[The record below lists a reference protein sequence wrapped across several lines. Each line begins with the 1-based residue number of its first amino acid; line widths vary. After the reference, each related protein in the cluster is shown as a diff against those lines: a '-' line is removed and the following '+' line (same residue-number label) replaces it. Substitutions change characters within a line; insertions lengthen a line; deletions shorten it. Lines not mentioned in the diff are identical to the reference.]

1 MYRRRESKESTEN
14 IDLRSTE
21 NAKTDCA
28 KNHYLQ
34 MKRGVRYVG
43 VHMGTILYGVC
54 RETADV
60 SIGPACHG
68 AENNQGLCAGG
79 AQDAPAGQHGHS
91 RRYGPVYRFW
101 PVQQEHEG

>member
-34 MKRGVRYVG
+34 MKRGVRHVG
-43 VHMGTILYGVC
+43 VHMGTLLYGVC
-54 RETADV
+54 R
-60 SIGPACHG
+60 
-68 AENNQGLCAGG
+68 
-79 AQDAPAGQHGHS
+79 
-91 RRYGPVYRFW
+91 
-101 PVQQEHEG
+101 